1 MLSNN
6 SKNKEEGSQYH
17 WFILIGPGF
26 DLIKK
31 NGVILHYNQAF
42 KLIFDLWKEG

>member
-6 SKNKEEGSQYH
+6 SKNKEEGSQYN

-31 NGVILHYNQAF
+31 WGNFTLQSGF
-42 KLIFDLWKEG
+42 

>member
-26 DLIKK
+26 DLIK